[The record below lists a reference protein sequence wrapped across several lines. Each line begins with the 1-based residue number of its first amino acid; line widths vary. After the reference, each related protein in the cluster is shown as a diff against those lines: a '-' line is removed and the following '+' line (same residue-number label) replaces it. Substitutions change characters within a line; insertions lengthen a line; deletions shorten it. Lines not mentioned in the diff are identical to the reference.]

1 MKIRITTAALALLF
15 LTAACTGGKNVKS
28 LAGIDPDMATR
39 KAGKNIRWVSA
50 DMEPLRLSGLAFREK
65 GGSFAR
71 VPQKNLPPNVMK
83 LGVCT
88 SGVQLAFKTDS
99 TKISVRVTLD
109 PPIQMDHMASTGS
122 CGFDLYCGAPG
133 ARRYFGCARFAVSRE
148 KPSYTAE
155 IVGGMKK
162 EMREYLINFPLYS
175 GVKSFELGLDPDA
188 KVEAPSAW
196 SCENPVVWYGTS
208 ITQGG
213 CASRPGMCTTNILS
227 RKWNRPILN
236 FGFSGSGK
244 GEHSVAVML
253 AGIQNPA
260 MYILDYEANAKLPLL
275 QKTLDDVIGTL
286 RAKHPE
292 VPIVVLSRSIHCKDF
307 YLALDTDAARDFQR
321 RTVERRRAS
330 GDRAL
335 YFINGI
341 SGEADLSEGTVDGIH
356 LTDYGFAR
364 QSAYLAPLLEKILK
378 ERP

>member
-1 MKIRITTAALALLF
+1 MNFRIASAALALLF
-15 LTAACTGGKNVKS
+15 LTAACTGGKTMKF

-39 KAGKNIRWVSA
+39 EAGKDIRWLTA
-50 DMEPLRLSGLAFREK
+50 DTKPLRLSGLAFRKK

-71 VPQKNLPPNVMK
+71 VPQQGLPPAVMK

-109 PPIQMDHMASTGS
+109 PPMLMDHMAETGS

-133 ARRYFGCARFAVSRE
+133 ARRYFGCARFAVSNE
-148 KPSYTAE
+148 NPAYTAE
-155 IVGGMKK
+155 IVSGMKK
-162 EMREYLINFPLYS
+162 EMREYLVNFPLYS
-175 GVKSFELGLDPDA
+175 GVQSFELGLDPDA

-196 SCENPVVWYGTS
+196 SDARPVVWYGTS

-244 GEHSVAVML
+244 GEHSVAEML
-253 AGIQNPA
+253 AKIPDPA
-260 MYILDYEANAKLPLL
+260 MFILDYEANAKLPLL
-275 QKTLDDVIGTL
+275 QKTLDDVIDTL

-292 VPIVVLSRSIHCKDF
+292 VPIAVLSRSIHCKDF
-307 YLALDTDAARDFQR
+307 YLDLDTDAARDFQR
-321 RTVERRRAS
+321 KTVERHRAS
-330 GDRAL
+330 GDENI
-335 YFINGI
+335 YFINGSPDI
-341 SGEADLSEGTVDGIH
+341 PGTDEWTVDGIH
-356 LTDYGFAR
+356 LTDNGFAR
-364 QSAYLAPLLEKILK
+364 QAEYLAPLLEAILAGEK
-378 ERP
+378 